1 MDRSRT
7 CFQRARRAAA
17 VLLVISG
24 GLASSS
30 EAALPP
36 PTAVFTAYD
45 HAGGARGFHLRF
57 AVGSNPRLIR
67 TAFLE
72 SSACHVGPVVRS
84 VPVSGSGDVYIYSA
98 FAPRLSQPR
107 LKTGVFN
114 VVARFTS
121 PTRLN
126 GTYQAKKPG
135 CDTGVRAFTAATEK
149 GHTADG
155 PPPDVAGATPA
166 QRAEA
171 EALLAASR
179 QAASRFPTIGDAF
192 RAGFVPHPGF
202 KAAFIWPRGVGFHLE
217 NCRNWVDDR
226 VLDPARPEALVYWS
240 PPNAAP
246 VPIASMYRV
255 SSYQP
260 PPTTGGPIVQWHGH
274 GDGAFLM
281 THVWFASR
289 LEEAFST
296 SVVPSDSFFSSF
308 SLKPQN
314 ATGWPWGGLGGATGD
329 SYCLR
334 SGRHVRRLV
343 KMRKTIFSRRAVVVP
358 PGGIVSWRF
367 NGRKLHELVAGGTE
381 SFGSPATRSGT
392 YRHRFFWPGR
402 TRVICAVHP
411 SMRMT
416 VVVRR

>member
-1 MDRSRT
+1 MDRSRA
-7 CFQRARRAAA
+7 CFHHARRASA

-36 PTAVFTAYD
+36 PTSVFTAYD
-45 HAGGARGFHLRF
+45 HASEANGFHLQL

-67 TAFLE
+67 TAFLD
-72 SSACHVGPVVRS
+72 SFACRVEPVVRN
-84 VPVSGSGDVYIYSA
+84 VPVSESGDVYIHTA

-107 LKTGVFN
+107 LKTGIFTVI
-114 VVARFTS
+114 ARFTS
-121 PTRLN
+121 PTRLD

-135 CDTGVRAFTAATEK
+135 CDTGVRAFTATTEK
-149 GHTADG
+149 GHNAHG

-171 EALLAASR
+171 EALLAASK

-217 NCRNWVDDR
+217 NCQNWVDDH
-226 VLDPARPEALVYWS
+226 VLDPTRPESLVYWS

-246 VPIASMYRV
+246 VPIALMYRA

-260 PPTTGGPIVQWHGH
+260 PPTTGGPIIRWHGH

-281 THVWFASR
+281 THVWFASS

-296 SVVPSDSFFSSF
+296 STTPSASFFASF
-308 SLKPQN
+308 SLQPQS
-314 ATGWPWGGLGGATGD
+314 ATGWPWGGLGATTSD

-334 SGRHVRRLV
+334 SGRHVRRVV
-343 KMRKTIFSRRAVVVP
+343 KMRKTSFSRNTVVVP
-358 PGGIVSWRF
+358 PGGIVTWRF
-367 NGRKLHELVAGGTE
+367 NRRGLHELAAGGTE
-381 SFGSPATRSGT
+381 SFASQATRRGT

-402 TRVICAVHP
+402 TRVVCTIHP
-411 SMRMT
+411 RMRMT